1 MHFFYAHP
9 WFVFLVGGWLGVIAG
24 CALSLLLTGSRM
36 QRFEEKRAYI
46 QMVLDRRN
54 QLRIRLRRSMQQDAA

>member
-9 WFVFLVGGWLGVIAG
+9 WFVFLVGSWLGVIAG

-36 QRFEEKRAYI
+36 QRFEEKRAYF
-46 QMVLDRRN
+46 QMVLGRRN
-54 QLRIRLRRSMQQDAA
+54 ELRSKLRRSIQQDAA